1 VRFLILSQYFAP
13 ETGAPQT
20 RLAAMSEELVRLG
33 HEVEV
38 VTALPNYP
46 RGYVFPEYRK
56 TFYRHEEWNGIPIHR
71 VWLYASVG
79 RGLKRLLN
87 YLSFT
92 LTSILGLLRARPS
105 DYVFV
110 ESPPLFLSIPGF
122 LISRLRGAFF
132 IFNVSD
138 LWPDSIRDIGV
149 LRRGLFLSL
158 AEALER
164 WSYRNADYV
173 VALTKDIET
182 RLVKE
187 KGLPTNKVL
196 FLPNGV
202 NTELFKPTA
211 PDFAFKRALGLEGK
225 RVVLYQGS
233 EGYAHNLDNVLYAAK
248 LLASDGETHFL
259 FVGDG
264 SVRRHLEELKH
275 KLQLNNVTFLD
286 PVPKEDLPHFFS
298 IADCGLVS
306 LDENALFE
314 GARPAKLWPIMSS
327 GKPLLYV
334 GKGEGAGLVRDA
346 KAGIVVPPGNPEIL
360 ATSTRALLDDSSL
373 AADLGRNGR
382 AYVEKHMRWSSLIE
396 QWLATLTEARVNGGG
411 VRLNASYRHT

>member
-1 VRFLILSQYFAP
+1 MRFLILSQYFAP
-13 ETGAPQT
+13 EIGAPQT
-20 RLAAMSEELVRLG
+20 RLAAMASELVRLG

-46 RGYVFPEYRK
+46 RGSIFPEYRK
-56 TFYRHEEWNGIPIHR
+56 TLYRHEHWNGISIHR

-92 LTSILGLLRARPS
+92 LTSFFGLFRARPS

-110 ESPPLFLSIPGF
+110 ESPPLFLAIPGF
-122 LISRLRGAFF
+122 FISRLRGALF

-138 LWPDSIRDIGV
+138 LWPDSLREMGV
-149 LRRGLFLSL
+149 VPRGLFIRP
-158 AEALER
+158 AEVLEH
-164 WSYRNADYV
+164 WTYRKADYV
-173 VALTKDIET
+173 VALTKSIGT

-187 KGLPTNKVL
+187 KRLPADKVL

-202 NTELFKPTA
+202 DTELFRPAA
-211 PDFAFKRALGLEGK
+211 PDLAFKRALGVEGK
-225 RVVLYQGS
+225 KVVLYQGS
-233 EGYAHNLDNVLYAAK
+233 EGYAHNLENVLHAAK
-248 LLASDGETHFL
+248 LLESDGIHFL

-264 SVRRHLEELKH
+264 SVRRHLEKLKQE
-275 KLQLNNVTFLD
+275 LQLNNLTFLD
-286 PVPKEDLPHFFS
+286 PVPKEDLPRFFS

-306 LDENALFE
+306 LGETALFE
-314 GARPAKLWPIMSS
+314 GARPAKIWPIMSS

-334 GKGEGAGLVRDA
+334 GKGEGAELVFEA
-346 KAGIVVPPGNPEIL
+346 KAGIVVPPGNHPEAL
-360 ATSTRALLDDSSL
+360 AASTRALLNDPTL
-373 AADLGRNGR
+373 AAVLGRNGR

-396 QWLATLTEARVNGGG
+396 HWLAALT
-411 VRLNASYRHT
+411 NASVDIGEVSLNVSCRHT